1 MTPRSVE
8 MEDAPRNPP
17 GGGTDSHASSRPPK
31 RQRTAQAAEAPEGS
45 VAGAE
50 LARAHSNVA
59 SSAQQQVD
67 PTDSTGGGSGEAR
80 GPAAG
85 RPQRR
90 AAARAAVPP
99 PLQAAAGDLDAAE
112 APQAATVYAAA
123 EPGSPT
129 VAAPA
134 PPAPPP
140 PPSPPAAPAA
150 ATDGAADADAGAGP
164 PAKRRRAGRGR
175 GPPPVRREDLRVADR
190 ASGPARAD
198 TAEGHYSF
206 SVGDNLTPRFKVMR
220 KFGEGTFGRVVEAWD
235 RRRGGYVAVKIIRAV
250 DKYRDAAMTEL
261 QVLATLAAADPARA
275 APVVRLLEW
284 FDYRGHVCMVFE
296 RLGPSIYDALRR
308 NGYRPFPLALA
319 RAFARQILAAVAFM
333 HELAVVHTDL
343 KPENI
348 LLLGQE
354 LLEPA
359 PPGAPPPPPGS
370 KLARRLPSR
379 PDIRLIDFGSATFD
393 ADHHSAVVSTRH
405 YRAPEIVLG
414 LGWGRPCDLWSLGCI
429 IVELLTGDALFHTH
443 ENLEHL
449 AMMEAVLGPMPP
461 GYAAAAA
468 AKNAPGVAELFEVD
482 GGARAG
488 AGAPP
493 PARLAWPGAAPKKSL
508 RAVGRLGPLEDFL
521 RAQGDAE
528 LGPAVA
534 EVADLLRRLMA
545 WEASARCSAAEAL
558 AHPFFA
564 NHPDDSGACPP
575 LGPEAAAAEAA
586 AAAAS
591 VQATAPVDQGALR
604 EATV

>member
-1 MTPRSVE
+1 
-8 MEDAPRNPP
+8 
-17 GGGTDSHASSRPPK
+17 
-31 RQRTAQAAEAPEGS
+31 
-45 VAGAE
+45 
-50 LARAHSNVA
+50 
-59 SSAQQQVD
+59 
-67 PTDSTGGGSGEAR
+67 
-80 GPAAG
+80 
-85 RPQRR
+85 
-90 AAARAAVPP
+90 
-99 PLQAAAGDLDAAE
+99 
-112 APQAATVYAAA
+112 
-123 EPGSPT
+123 
-129 VAAPA
+129 
-134 PPAPPP
+134 
-140 PPSPPAAPAA
+140 
-150 ATDGAADADAGAGP
+150 
-164 PAKRRRAGRGR
+164 
-175 GPPPVRREDLRVADR
+175 
-190 ASGPARAD
+190 
-198 TAEGHYSF
+198 
-206 SVGDNLTPRFKVMR
+206 
-220 KFGEGTFGRVVEAWD
+220 
-235 RRRGGYVAVKIIRAV
+235 VAVKIIRAV

-261 QVLATLAAADPARA
+261 QVLATLAAADPGRA

-359 PPGAPPPPPGS
+359 PPGAPLPPPGS
-370 KLARRLPSR
+370 KLARRLPTR

-449 AMMEAVLGPMPP
+449 AMMEAVLGPMPL

-468 AKNAPGVAELFEVD
+468 AKNAPGVAELFEGE
-482 GGARAG
+482 GGAHAA

-575 LGPEAAAAEAA
+575 IGPEAAAAAAA

-591 VQATAPVDQGALR
+591 VQATAPLDEGALR